1 MVKFLRRC
9 DGYGREL
16 GHPPPGENRPG
27 QRAVVRKLERW
38 NGKAKNPFPA
48 LMIHTNIPLEMKKCN
63 YFDFTIVDDVFQYF
77 FLTILCWFMIFKGI
91 LMFFFKVLSLFSW
104 FFTVLSLSL
113 STMYRSSLKLS
124 HSVKYAKNA
133 LLEALF
139 IHHCAQK
146 QIPGSVLS
154 FVCALLLKNLEPNCN
169 PT

>member
-1 MVKFLRRC
+1 
-9 DGYGREL
+9 
-16 GHPPPGENRPG
+16 
-27 QRAVVRKLERW
+27 
-38 NGKAKNPFPA
+38 
-48 LMIHTNIPLEMKKCN
+48 MIHTNIPLEMKKCN

-146 QIPGSVLS
+146 QIPGSVLI
-154 FVCALLLKNLEPNCN
+154 FVCALLLKNLGPNCY
-169 PT
+169 PTKTTTTRGGTVKILTMQIRIVQNAQFYQVQYWCFKFCFSQTK